1 MFQIGGQL
9 CQKRRELIE
18 RLDARLVQL
27 TAPLVVGDHV
37 GETLDQGGDHVVQL
51 VLPRL
56 VGKEFLMVREAVEA
70 LQQRG
75 KALFQL
81 LLALRAREERD
92 EGGDLPENLPRI

>member
-1 MFQIGGQL
+1 M
-9 CQKRRELIE
+9 
-18 RLDARLVQL
+18 
-27 TAPLVVGDHV
+27 
-37 GETLDQGGDHVVQL
+37 QL

-56 VGKEFLMVREAVEA
+56 IGKEFLMVGETVEA

-75 KALFQL
+75 KELFQL